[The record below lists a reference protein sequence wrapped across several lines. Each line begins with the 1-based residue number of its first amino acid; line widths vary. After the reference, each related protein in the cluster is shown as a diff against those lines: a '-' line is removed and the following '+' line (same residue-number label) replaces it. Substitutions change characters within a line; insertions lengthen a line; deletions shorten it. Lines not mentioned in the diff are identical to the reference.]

1 MSARLLEGVKVLD
14 VAGEPLA
21 MAGRML
27 SDLGAEVVRLE
38 PPGGDPLRNAPP
50 FAGDSGLSL
59 RFLAWNVGKTSIE
72 FSASDKRIDA
82 LILGADVIIETPG
95 FPGALELPPSSA
107 PQATWLKATPFGLK
121 GPRSRWRASDL
132 GLLAASGNLYA
143 TGYPDRA
150 PLRCSEPAAYAHA
163 SSEAVF
169 AILTALAS
177 GRPQVID
184 LSMQEATMIAS
195 MGSAGQFPKTGR
207 KGLRQGAALGKTREI
222 WPCKNGF
229 VSFGLRGG
237 PSRARNFEI
246 LTPLLQE
253 KNLLTPA
260 WANRDWRNFNAQ
272 ALDDEELRAI
282 EQPLADY
289 FSRHTMAELYKL
301 AVTSNLMLA
310 PANSA
315 AEILASAQLR
325 ARDMFITLDGMDS
338 FPARFFLATDPK
350 GKAVSQFQLQRAP
363 ELNQGPLPHWPMKK
377 NDEHRISGTPTHS
390 DFAWAGVKL
399 LEFGSGAAGPIASRY
414 FSEHGATVIKV
425 ESRSHPDFLRVMAA
439 GSPQGLEGSTLFD
452 ALNVGKKS
460 ITINLKHPAGKG
472 IARQLIQWAD
482 AVLENFAP
490 KAMKSY
496 GLHYTELVRE
506 KPDLVMLS
514 TCLNGQ
520 SGPHKDYPGFG
531 GQGAALSGFNFL
543 TGWPDREPIGP
554 FGTITD
560 SLAPRFAAAS
570 LAAGLLY
577 RRRTGKG
584 VHLDI
589 SQVETG
595 VYSLSPWL
603 LEHAINGRSS
613 GRSGNRS
620 KRAVPHGVF
629 PCLGEDRWIAIACW
643 NDTDWLNL
651 ATILGID
658 AHQYPALENRLAAE
672 DAIEKIIG
680 EITHHRTADDL
691 AKQLQYA
698 GIEAVPVADFEDLLL
713 RDPQLKQRGHFVH
726 LNRSETGE
734 SIYERNGFRLDAA
747 TSDYHHPSPL
757 LGEHTQDILR
767 HVLGLHADQIYALKE
782 SGAIE

>member
-1 MSARLLEGVKVLD
+1 MSTRLLEGVKVLD

-38 PPGGDPLRNAPP
+38 PPGGDPLRNVPP

-59 RFLAWNVGKTSIE
+59 RFLAWNVSKTSIE

-222 WPCKNGF
+222 WPCKDGF

-289 FSRHTMAELYKL
+289 FSRHTMAELYTL

-315 AEILASAQLR
+315 AEILASPQLR

-377 NDEHRISGTPTHS
+377 NDKHRISGTPTHS

-460 ITINLKHPAGKG
+460 ITINLKHPAGKDV
-472 IARQLIQWAD
+472 ARQLIQWAD

-757 LGEHTQDILR
+757 LGEHTQDILK

>member
-1 MSARLLEGVKVLD
+1 MSTRLLEGVKVLD

-38 PPGGDPLRNAPP
+38 PPGGDPLRNVPP

-59 RFLAWNVGKTSIE
+59 RFLAWNVSKTSIE

-222 WPCKNGF
+222 WPCKDGF

-289 FSRHTMAELYKL
+289 FSRHTMAELYTL

-315 AEILASAQLR
+315 AEILASPQLR

-377 NDEHRISGTPTHS
+377 NDKHRISGTPTHS

-439 GSPQGLEGSTLFD
+439 DSPQGLEGSTLFD

-460 ITINLKHPAGKG
+460 ITINLKHPAGKDV
-472 IARQLIQWAD
+472 ARQLIQWAD

-757 LGEHTQDILR
+757 LGEHTQDILK

>member
-1 MSARLLEGVKVLD
+1 MSTRLLEGVKVLD

-38 PPGGDPLRNAPP
+38 PPGGDPLRNVPP

-222 WPCKNGF
+222 WPCKDGF

-289 FSRHTMAELYKL
+289 FSRHTMAELYTL

-315 AEILASAQLR
+315 AEILASPQLR

-377 NDEHRISGTPTHS
+377 NDKHRISGTPTHS

-460 ITINLKHPAGKG
+460 ITINLKHPAGKDV
-472 IARQLIQWAD
+472 ARQLIQWAD

-757 LGEHTQDILR
+757 LGEHTQDILK